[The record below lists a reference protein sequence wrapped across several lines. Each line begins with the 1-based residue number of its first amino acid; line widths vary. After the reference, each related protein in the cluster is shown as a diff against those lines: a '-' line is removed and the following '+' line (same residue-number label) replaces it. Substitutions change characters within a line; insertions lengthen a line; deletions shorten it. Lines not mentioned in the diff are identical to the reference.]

1 MFRLIASALLVVA
14 LSGPLAGPLGAE
26 EVCIACEGPE
36 VSYRCDAELPTNAGN
51 AELRATVGAKACA
64 TVLAKAG
71 GHKVCHAVK
80 GEVPCAGSL
89 RAVTLT
95 DYQRAIA
102 GNGQASTYEPGAL
115 ELARRNVHDTWICVT
130 SLFGDC

>member
-1 MFRLIASALLVVA
+1 MFRLIASACLIVG
-14 LSGPLAGPLGAE
+14 LSGPLVAE
-26 EVCIACEGPE
+26 EVCIVCDEPQA
-36 VSYRCDAELPTNAGN
+36 SYRCDAELPTNAGN
-51 AELRATVGAKACA
+51 TELRATVGAKACT

-71 GHKVCHAVK
+71 GHKACHPIK
-80 GEVPCAGSL
+80 SEEPCEGSL

-102 GNGQASTYEPGAL
+102 GDGQASTYEPGAL
-115 ELARRNVHDTWICVT
+115 EIARRNVHDTWICVT